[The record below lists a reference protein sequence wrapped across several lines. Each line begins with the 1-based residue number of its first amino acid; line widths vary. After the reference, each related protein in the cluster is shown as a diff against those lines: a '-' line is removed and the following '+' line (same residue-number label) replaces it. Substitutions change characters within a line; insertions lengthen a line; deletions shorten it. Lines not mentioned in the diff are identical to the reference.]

1 MPTDLKR
8 HPMKICMISYSFYEA
23 DARIKQY
30 ANALV
35 ERGDTVDVIA
45 LRQVGQPVRA
55 VLNGV
60 TVYRIQTRT
69 VNERGPLSYLFRIIR
84 FLIATAIFIA
94 SRHRSERYNLVHVH
108 SVPDFLVFAALVPR
122 LYGTPVILDIHD
134 LLPEFY
140 ASKFRVRRDS
150 FLFRCLVLVERI
162 SIAFADHTIVANHLW
177 CERVA
182 QRCGNPEKCSPIRNY
197 PARRL
202 FNPSLRTRHNG
213 KFLITYPGSLNW
225 HQGVD
230 VAIRGFAKI
239 KDKMPDAEFHVYGEG
254 PAKQTLIKLADQL
267 GVSDRVI
274 FHGVLP
280 TEEIV
285 RVMANTDLAI
295 EPKRAGSE
303 FGNEALSMKIFEFM
317 AVGVPLVVSRTR
329 IHQYYYEDSLVKYYD
344 DDNEDQLAAGVLFLR
359 DNPSVREKQIANAL
373 KYVQANNW
381 DVERNKYLG
390 IIDSLALRN
399 RRLREQVEKFSTRS
413 VKCWTSSGEVNSHS
427 KR

>member
-1 MPTDLKR
+1 
-8 HPMKICMISYSFYEA
+8 MKVCMLSYSFYEA

-35 ERGDTVDVIA
+35 ERGDSVDVIA
-45 LRQVGQPVRA
+45 LRQVGQPARIA
-55 VLNGV
+55 LNGV

-69 VNERGPLSYLFRIIR
+69 VNERGPLSYLFRITR
-84 FLIATAIFIA
+84 FLIAAAFFIA
-94 SRHRSERYNLVHVH
+94 SRHRSERYGVIHVH
-108 SVPDFLVFAALVPR
+108 SVPDFLVFAALIPK
-122 LYGTPVILDIHD
+122 LLGIPVILDIHD

-140 ASKFRVRRDS
+140 ASKFRVRRGS
-150 FLFRCLVLVERI
+150 FVFRCLVWVERI
-162 SIAFADHTIVANHLW
+162 SIAFADHVIVANHLW

-182 QRCGNPEKCSPIRNY
+182 QRCGYPDKCSPIRNY
-197 PARRL
+197 PVRRL
-202 FNPSLRTRHNG
+202 FNPSLRTRRNG

-230 VAIRGFAKI
+230 VAIRGFAKV
-239 KDKMPDAEFHVYGEG
+239 KDKMPDAEFHIYGEG
-254 PAKQTLIKLADQL
+254 PSKQALIKLAEDL
-267 GVSDRVI
+267 GLSDRII
-274 FHGVLP
+274 FHGLLP

-329 IHQYYYEDSLVKYYD
+329 IHQYYYADSLVKYYD
-344 DDNEDQLAAGVLFLR
+344 GDDEDRLAAGILFLR
-359 DNPSVREKQIANAL
+359 ENAAVRERQIAEAL

-381 DVERNKYLG
+381 DLEKNKYLG
-390 IIDSLALRN
+390 LVDTLASRKTP
-399 RRLREQVEKFSTRS
+399 LREQVEKY
-413 VKCWTSSGEVNSHS
+413 C
-427 KR
+427 

>member
-1 MPTDLKR
+1 M
-8 HPMKICMISYSFYEA
+8 

-45 LRQVGQPVRA
+45 LRQVGQPVHA

-69 VNERGPLSYLFRIIR
+69 VNERSPLSYLFRITR

-108 SVPDFLVFAALVPR
+108 SVPDFLVFAALMPR

-140 ASKFRVRRDS
+140 ASKFGVRRDS

-182 QRCGNPEKCSPIRNY
+182 QRCGNPQKCSPIRNY

-202 FNPSLRTRHNG
+202 FNPSLRTRCNG

-239 KDKMPDAEFHVYGEG
+239 KDKMPDAEFHIYGEG
-254 PAKQTLIKLADQL
+254 PSKQTLIKLADQL
-267 GVSDRVI
+267 GITDRVI

-359 DNPSVREKQIANAL
+359 DNPSVREEQIANAL

-381 DVERNKYLG
+381 DVEGNKYLG

-399 RRLREQVEKFSTRS
+399 RRLSDQVGKKSRYVRS
-413 VKCWTSSGEVNSHS
+413 NAGRLHAK
-427 KR
+427 